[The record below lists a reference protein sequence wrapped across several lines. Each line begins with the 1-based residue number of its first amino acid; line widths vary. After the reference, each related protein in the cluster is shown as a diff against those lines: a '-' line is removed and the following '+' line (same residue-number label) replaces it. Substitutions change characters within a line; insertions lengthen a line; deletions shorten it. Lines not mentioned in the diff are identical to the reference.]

1 MPGGGATA
9 SSSHKKGGDDSG
21 LYTDGSSNLW
31 GSAKEGEALEL
42 RVPRLAYIAVLKRRL
57 ARARRFRTLPLAL
70 LLFCLYIAAM
80 MSRSG
85 VISDVL
91 TFDRS

>member
-1 MPGGGATA
+1 MYA
-9 SSSHKKGGDDSG
+9 
-21 LYTDGSSNLW
+21 DGSANLW
-31 GSAKEGEALEL
+31 GSAKEGEAIEL
-42 RVPRLAYIAVLKRRL
+42 RVPRLAYIATLKRRL
-57 ARARRFRTLPLAL
+57 ARARRFRTLPLAI